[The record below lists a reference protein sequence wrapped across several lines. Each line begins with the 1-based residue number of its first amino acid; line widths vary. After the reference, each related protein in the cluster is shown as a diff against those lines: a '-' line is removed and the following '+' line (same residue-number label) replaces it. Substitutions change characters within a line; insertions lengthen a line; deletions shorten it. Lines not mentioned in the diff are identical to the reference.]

1 MYLHTAKIALLLA
14 ASIASVAQAAP
25 LAAGA
30 SKFLGSAYS
39 PQQAQGF
46 AQYWNKLTPENGG
59 KWGTVEA
66 VRDQM
71 DWRTLD
77 TAYRFA
83 KANGMPF
90 QMHVMVWG
98 NQQPEWIKTL
108 PPAEQRREIEQWF
121 AAVAQRYP
129 DIDLLE
135 VVNEPLND
143 PPSKADTGGGNY
155 LQALGGDG
163 ASGWEWVLQSFRLA
177 RQHFPHTKLM
187 INDYSITNNTQAT
200 QKYLQIVRL
209 LQREQLVDA
218 IGIQEHAFETTPNV
232 AMSVHRT
239 NLDALAATGLPIYI
253 TEFDL
258 DGPSDAQQLA
268 DYQRVFPIF
277 WEHPAVRG
285 ITLWGFRPGLWR
297 DKEAAYLVRGDGSER
312 PAMTWLRDY
321 VAAHPGTPAP

>member
-1 MYLHTAKIALLLA
+1 MQLHRVGLGVLLA

-39 PQQAQGF
+39 PQQAPGF
-46 AQYWNKLTPENGG
+46 AQYWNKLTPENAG

-71 DWRTLD
+71 DWSGLD

-83 KANGMPF
+83 KANDMPF

-143 PPSKADTGGGNY
+143 PPSKSDTGGGNY
-155 LQALGGDG
+155 LQALGGNG
-163 ASGWEWVLQSFRLA
+163 ASGWEWVLQQFRLA
-177 RQHFPHTKLM
+177 RQYFPHTTLM
-187 INDYSITNNTQAT
+187 MNDYSITNNAKAT
-200 QKYLQIVRL
+200 QRYLQIVQL
-209 LQREQLVDA
+209 LQREHLVDA

-232 AMSVHRT
+232 AMSVHRA

-258 DGPSDAQQLA
+258 DGPTDAQQLA

-297 DKEAAYLVRGDGSER
+297 DKEAAYLLRGDGSER
-312 PAMTWLRDY
+312 PALTWLRDY
-321 VAAHPGTPAP
+321 VASHPGTPAP

>member
-1 MYLHTAKIALLLA
+1 MSLHTAKIALLLA

-143 PPSKADTGGGNY
+143 PPSKAGTGGGNY

>member
-1 MYLHTAKIALLLA
+1 MSLHTARIALLLA

-59 KWGTVEA
+59 KWGKVEA

-98 NQQPEWIKTL
+98 NQQPEWIKSL

-155 LQALGGDG
+155 LQALGGEG

-232 AMSVHRT
+232 AMSVHRS

-297 DKEAAYLVRGDGSER
+297 DKDAAYLVRGDGSER
-312 PAMTWLRDY
+312 PALTWLRDY

>member
-1 MYLHTAKIALLLA
+1 MHLRIVRMGLLLA
-14 ASIASVAQAAP
+14 ASLASVAHAAP

-39 PQQAQGF
+39 PQQAPGF
-46 AQYWNKLTPENGG
+46 AQYWNKLTPENAG

-71 DWRTLD
+71 DWSALD

-143 PPSKADTGGGNY
+143 PPSKNDAGGGNY
-155 LQALGGDG
+155 LQALGGNG

-177 RQHFPHTKLM
+177 RQYFPQTRLM
-187 INDYSITNNTQAT
+187 INDYGITNSAQAT
-200 QKYLQIVRL
+200 QRYLQIVQL
-209 LQREQLVDA
+209 LQRERLVDA
-218 IGIQEHAFETTPNV
+218 IGIQEHAFETRSTV
-232 AMSVHRT
+232 AMSVHRD
-239 NLDALAATGLPIYI
+239 NLDVLAATGLPIYI

-268 DYQRVFPIF
+268 DYQRVFPVF

-285 ITLWGFRPGLWR
+285 ITLWGYRPGLWR
-297 DKEAAYLVRGDGSER
+297 DKEAAYLIRADGSER
-312 PAMTWLRDY
+312 PALTWLRDY
-321 VAAHPGTPAP
+321 VATHPDMPAP

>member
-1 MYLHTAKIALLLA
+1 MQLHTMRLGVLLA
-14 ASIASVAQAAP
+14 ASLASAAHAAP

-39 PQQAQGF
+39 AQQAPGF

-71 DWRTLD
+71 DWSALD

-155 LQALGGDG
+155 LQALGGTG
-163 ASGWEWVLQSFRLA
+163 ASGWEWVVQSFRLA

-187 INDYSITNNTQAT
+187 INDYSITNTSKAT
-200 QKYLQIVRL
+200 QRYLQIVHL
-209 LQREQLVDA
+209 LQREHLVDA
-218 IGIQEHAFETTPNV
+218 IGIQEHAFETMPNV
-232 AMSVHRT
+232 AMSVHRA
-239 NLDALAATGLPIYI
+239 NLDALAATGLPLYI

-268 DYQRVFPIF
+268 DYQRVFPVF

-285 ITLWGFRPGLWR
+285 ITLWGFRSGLWR

-312 PAMTWLRDY
+312 PAMRWLRDY